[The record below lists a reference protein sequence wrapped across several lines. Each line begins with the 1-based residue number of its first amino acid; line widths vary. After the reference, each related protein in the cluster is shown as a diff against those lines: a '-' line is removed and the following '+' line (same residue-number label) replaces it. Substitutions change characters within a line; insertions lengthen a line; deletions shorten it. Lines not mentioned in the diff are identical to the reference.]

1 MRFLIAFYCACLT
14 IWICYRIVRL
24 SLQGR
29 VELLSLHSIFLAGFI
44 IFQLTSSVLGLGFS
58 LYGDIEPSNLT
69 TIPLLFAAYV
79 TIFLIIF
86 EWSYRREWG
95 ILRRMRLSRADWD
108 GDASGWIILGIVMVF
123 FGFLLKV
130 VLVMIPLV
138 GIISSQMAG
147 GVLAIAA
154 GCAGW
159 AWAKDFRNPGLAAIA
174 ISIVIAASMI
184 MMYRSFGRRPMVG
197 VVLGFSW
204 AIYYAYWRGF
214 PKPLMLRRLFIAG
227 IIASLVL
234 TLYTA
239 TRKSA
244 DQFEKRGFTDAIR
257 AITEV
262 NMDDLTSGYVA
273 ILSGQNSGPIS
284 MWALETYGSAY
295 PYNFLHQVKFLA
307 TMPVPRNLWPGKP
320 NSLAKEMVYHG
331 FVRNKGSGN
340 VYNVG
345 PGIIGHAAYD
355 FPFIALPLYAIG
367 LGWMLRIVDERTR
380 WSLHRPFVILP
391 CGAALGHAMALA
403 RGETALFVWE
413 IMLAII
419 GGYFVMR
426 IAGIFVSGVGFMWQT
441 DEVPPYD
448 PLAWDDDEED
458 YSYDESTT

>member
-1 MRFLIAFYCACLT
+1 MRFLIAFYFACLT
-14 IWICYRIVRL
+14 IWISYRIVRL
-24 SLQGR
+24 AMQGR
-29 VELLSLHSIFLAGFI
+29 IELFSLHTVFLAGFI

-69 TIPLLFAAYV
+69 TIPLLFAACV

-95 ILRRMRLSRADWD
+95 ILRRMRLSGTDWD
-108 GDASGWIILGIVMVF
+108 GDISGWIILGIVMVF

-159 AWAKDFRNPGLAAIA
+159 AWAKDFRNPMLAMIA
-174 ISIVIAASMI
+174 IFIVIAAAMI
-184 MMYRSFGRRPMVG
+184 MTYQSFGRRPMMG
-197 VVLGFSW
+197 VVLGFGW

-214 PKPLMLRRLFIAG
+214 PRALMLRRLLLAG

-244 DQFEKRGFTDAIR
+244 DQFEKRGFTETVLALSDIDM
-257 AITEV
+257 EG
-262 NMDDLTSGYVA
+262 LTSGYVS

-284 MWALETYGSAY
+284 MRALEMYGATQ
-295 PYNFLHQVKFLA
+295 PYDFLHQVKYLV
-307 TMPVPRNLWPGKP
+307 TMPIPRNIWPGKP
-320 NSLAKEMVYHG
+320 QSLAKEIVAQEYI
-331 FVRNKGSGN
+331 RNKGSGN

-345 PGIIGHAAYD
+345 PGIIGHAAHD
-355 FPFIALPLYAIG
+355 FPYIALPLYAIA
-367 LGWMLRIVDERTR
+367 LGWMLRIVDERIS
-380 WSLHRPFVILP
+380 WSLHRPFVLLP
-391 CGAALGHAMALA
+391 CGAALGQVTALA

-413 IMLAII
+413 ALLAII